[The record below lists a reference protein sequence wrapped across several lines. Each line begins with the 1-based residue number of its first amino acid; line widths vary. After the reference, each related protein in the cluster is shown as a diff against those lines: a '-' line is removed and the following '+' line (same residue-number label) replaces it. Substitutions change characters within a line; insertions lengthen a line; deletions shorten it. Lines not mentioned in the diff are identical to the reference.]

1 MELNNVRIGVENLD
15 EGVLAYES
23 LLGLAAR
30 GADGVARFQLERGAI
45 ELQAGDPEQRSL
57 GFVSVAIDHPRTES
71 MHGVVVRIEPRHHP
85 AEQVRT
91 ESEAVVAIDHVVIQ
105 TTQPERAIALWCDTH
120 DLRLAF
126 DKEFPQR
133 GLRLLFF
140 RSAGITLEYAAPY
153 PPAPSEEPDRLY
165 GLSYRVASIEQAQLR
180 LRAAGVDVSEVRPGH
195 RADSLV
201 CTVRSGTCGVPTLL
215 IERTNSPSP
224 SS

>member
-1 MELNNVRIGVENLD
+1 MELNNVRIGVESLED
-15 EGVLAYES
+15 GVLVYEG
-23 LLGLAAR
+23 LLGLSAR
-30 GADGVARFQLERGAI
+30 GADGIARFQLERGAI
-45 ELQAGDPEQRSL
+45 ELQAGNPKQRSL
-57 GFVSVAIDHPRTES
+57 GFVSAAIDHPRSES

-85 AEQVRT
+85 AEDRQV
-91 ESEAVVAIDHVVIQ
+91 ESDAVQAIDHVVIQ
-105 TTQPERAIALWCDTH
+105 TTQPERAIALWRDTH

-153 PPAPSEEPDRLY
+153 PPAPTEEPDRLY
-165 GLSYRVASIEQAQLR
+165 GISYRVASIEEAQLR

-215 IERTNSPSP
+215 IERRSTPSR